1 MTAASG
7 SRGGSSVSSVK
18 RCVIVGAT
26 SGIGRALAQVF
37 AEAGYEIGITG
48 RRAELLASL
57 AAELPTRCCTRCFD
71 VCGDDAMAEMTELI
85 AELGTVDVVVVNA
98 GVGTPNRSLAW
109 PPELATIDT
118 NVVGFAAMCNV
129 AWHQFTKQGHGHL
142 VGISSILAL
151 RGGPNCAY
159 NASKAFAS
167 SYLAGLRSR
176 SKKYKHGIDVTD
188 IKPGF
193 VDTALAKGTLFWV
206 ATPDKAA
213 RQIFAAVEAKR
224 KHAYITRRWRLIAW
238 LLKLMP
244 DGLYNRIN

>member
-71 VCGDDAMAEMTELI
+71 VCGDDAMAE
-85 AELGTVDVVVVNA
+85 
-98 GVGTPNRSLAW
+98 
-109 PPELATIDT
+109 
-118 NVVGFAAMCNV
+118 
-129 AWHQFTKQGHGHL
+129 
-142 VGISSILAL
+142 
-151 RGGPNCAY
+151 
-159 NASKAFAS
+159 
-167 SYLAGLRSR
+167 
-176 SKKYKHGIDVTD
+176 
-188 IKPGF
+188 
-193 VDTALAKGTLFWV
+193 
-206 ATPDKAA
+206 
-213 RQIFAAVEAKR
+213 
-224 KHAYITRRWRLIAW
+224 HAYITRRWRLIAW